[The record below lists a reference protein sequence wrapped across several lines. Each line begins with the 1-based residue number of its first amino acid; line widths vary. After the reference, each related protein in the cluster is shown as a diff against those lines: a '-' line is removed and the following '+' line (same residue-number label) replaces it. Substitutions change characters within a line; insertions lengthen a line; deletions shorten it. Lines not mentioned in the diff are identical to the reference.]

1 MNQHV
6 QTSQLQQQ
14 GNDTRNALTK
24 IKDKIGGMESE
35 FKKTLPASIA
45 PERFVR
51 TAQTAIFSTRNIDK
65 VTDMNSFITE
75 VAKAAQDGL
84 IIDGREA
91 ALVIDHKGRARY
103 TPMVRGLLKLAHNSG
118 AIKGMVVE
126 VVRKGDKFTHKPS
139 SLTEPITHEVD
150 HEAERGEMYAVY
162 ALVELMTG
170 GLMHEVMN
178 LKQINGIRDRSDGW
192 KAFQKGAIKST
203 PWSTD
208 PEEMAR
214 KTVFRRISKYLPS
227 SSERLENAS
236 ARIDDDYS
244 FEADADEQGNIS
256 TPQPRSRASGAGASI
271 LKNITPEGEGP
282 QQRQESQPERNDRQ
296 QRADDAARQEMHDRQ
311 ESRQGRQQGEQFQRM
326 EPHDFETGE
335 LIDAEQYD
343 RGGYHNQEYDRGPA
357 DDF

>member
-6 QTSQLQQQ
+6 QTNQLQQQ

-35 FKKTLPASIA
+35 FKKTLPASITS
-45 PERFVR
+45 ERFVR
-51 TAQTAIFSTRNIDK
+51 TAQTAIFTTRNIDK
-65 VTDMNSFITE
+65 VTDMNSFVTE

-84 IIDGREA
+84 ILDGREA

-126 VVRKGDKFTHKPS
+126 VVRRGDKFSHKPS
-139 SLTEPITHEVD
+139 SLIEPITHEVD
-150 HEAERGEMYAVY
+150 HEAERGEVFAVY

-192 KAFQKGAIKST
+192 KAFKAEKIKST

-208 PEEMAR
+208 WEEMAR

-227 SSERLENAS
+227 SSERLENAAS
-236 ARIDDDYS
+236 RIDDDFS

-256 TPQPRSRASGAGASI
+256 TPQPKSPQRGAGASI
-271 LKNITPEGEGP
+271 LKNITPEGEDP
-282 QQRQESQPERNDRQ
+282 RARRDRQESD
-296 QRADDAARQEMHDRQ
+296 DDAARVELHRQQEERRQQTRQ
-311 ESRQGRQQGEQFQRM
+311 EGGHQFQRM

-335 LIDAEQYD
+335 VIDAEQYN
-343 RGGYHNQEYDRGPA
+343 RGGYHNQDFDRGPA

>member
-6 QTSQLQQQ
+6 QTQQQ
-14 GNDTRNALTK
+14 GSDQRTALVK
-24 IKDKIGGMESE
+24 IKDKIGGMEGE
-35 FKKTLPASIA
+35 FKKTLPAHITSDK
-45 PERFVR
+45 FVR
-51 TAQTAIFSTRNIDK
+51 SAQTAIFTTRNIDK
-65 VTDMNSFITE
+65 VTDMNSFVTE

-84 IIDGREA
+84 ILDGREA

-126 VVRKGDKFTHKPS
+126 VVRKGDKFTHKPTN
-139 SLTEPITHEVD
+139 LVEPVTHEIN
-150 HEAERGEMYAVY
+150 HEDERGEVFAVY

-178 LKQINGIRDRSDGW
+178 IKQINAIRDRSDGW
-192 KAFQKGAIKST
+192 KAFKDGKIKST

-208 PEEMAR
+208 PEEMSR

-227 SSERLENAS
+227 SSDRLES
-236 ARIDDDYS
+236 AVSRMDDDYS

-256 TPQPRSRASGAGASI
+256 TPQPKTKQRGAGASI
-271 LKNITPEGEGP
+271 LKNITPEHE
-282 QQRQESQPERNDRQ
+282 Q
-296 QRADDAARQEMHDRQ
+296 
-311 ESRQGRQQGEQFQRM
+311 SRRDEQQGAQPRQPAQRM
-326 EPHDFETGE
+326 QAEDYDLQTGE
-335 LIDAEQYD
+335 LIDASQYD
-343 RGGYHNQEYDRGPA
+343 RGGYHDGEDDRGPS